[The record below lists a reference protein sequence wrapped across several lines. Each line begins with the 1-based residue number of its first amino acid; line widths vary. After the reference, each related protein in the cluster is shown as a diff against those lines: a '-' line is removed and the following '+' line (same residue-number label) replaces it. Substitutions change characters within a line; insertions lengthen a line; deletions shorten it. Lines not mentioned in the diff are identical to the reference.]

1 MSKSDDLKLYFFTR
15 TFYSHGGGSNDD
27 DDDDDDDVGRA
38 RRRDGRLANMHGSG
52 WSSFVFVRCRA
63 VDA

>member
-15 TFYSHGGGSNDD
+15 TFYSHGGGSND